1 MGTKG
6 IKHCHHK
13 VMNLRLEGKKKKGVS
28 KLEILIYPNLL
39 LIRLT
44 KLITLKPN
52 TTNINTKIKAS
63 IKENLSR
70 DFSNEV

>member
-1 MGTKG
+1 M
-6 IKHCHHK
+6 
-13 VMNLRLEGKKKKGVS
+13 MNLRLEGKKRVS

-63 IKENLSR
+63 IKENLR
-70 DFSNEV
+70 GDFSNEV

>member
-1 MGTKG
+1 MWTKG

-13 VMNLRLEGKKKKGVS
+13 VMNLRLEGKKRVS

-63 IKENLSR
+63 IKENLR
-70 DFSNEV
+70 GDFSNEV

>member
-13 VMNLRLEGKKKKGVS
+13 VMNLRLEGKKRVS

-63 IKENLSR
+63 IKENLR
-70 DFSNEV
+70 GDFSNEV

>member
-6 IKHCHHK
+6 IEHCHHK
-13 VMNLRLEGKKKKGVS
+13 VMNLRLEGKKRVS

-63 IKENLSR
+63 IKENLR
-70 DFSNEV
+70 GDFSNEV